1 MKKFC
6 FFNQSSVHYRAVI
19 YKEMDSQLSCDFYF
33 GDSRPGNILP
43 FDNERLSNYK
53 GSFKNVYLGPL
64 YWQRGALSLLTK
76 PYKYLLTPGDT
87 YCISTWVILF
97 LSRFFRKKVFLWT
110 HGAYGNEAWFKR
122 QVVKLRSHL
131 SHGLFLYGNWAK
143 QVLLKYGIPE
153 RKMHLIYNSL
163 SYDEHI
169 ALRATI
175 NQSDIYQ
182 QHFGNCYKNIIFIG
196 RLTAVKSL
204 DMIIKA
210 IKICRE
216 QGIQYNLTFVGDG
229 PEKNKLQEL
238 VESYGLVN
246 YVWFYGACYDELE
259 NATLLY
265 NADLCVSPGNVGLT
279 AMHALTF
286 GTPVITHNNF
296 PMQMPEY
303 EAVINGKTGMF
314 FSYNDVN
321 NLAQTINKW
330 MTTSKSRDEIRESCY
345 NVIDDKYN
353 PHKQIDILLKTLK

>member
-204 DMIIKA
+204 DMIIKSRKKQTA
-210 IKICRE
+210 RISR
-216 QGIQYNLTFVGDG
+216 
-229 PEKNKLQEL
+229 KLWA
-238 VESYGLVN
+238 SK
-246 YVWFYGACYDELE
+246 
-259 NATLLY
+259 
-265 NADLCVSPGNVGLT
+265 LCVVL
-279 AMHALTF
+279 
-286 GTPVITHNNF
+286 
-296 PMQMPEY
+296 
-303 EAVINGKTGMF
+303 
-314 FSYNDVN
+314 
-321 NLAQTINKW
+321 W
-330 MTTSKSRDEIRESCY
+330 C
-345 NVIDDKYN
+345 
-353 PHKQIDILLKTLK
+353 LL